1 MVFVPKGAM
10 SYLASLRLAR
20 APLVAFASMGV
31 LWGAY
36 AALVPDTKAM
46 LGASDAGF
54 GSLMLATPVAAVVAM
69 LGAPRMARH
78 VGRHVLAV
86 AVAAMGLAF
95 IAPGWMHQPLLF
107 ALAMVLAG
115 ASTGFLDVT
124 MTARVSGIE
133 TRHGLHLMN
142 LNHAAYSFGYAGAA
156 VGTGV
161 ARSLG
166 ASPAAVLTVA
176 GLAVVV
182 LALFTV
188 ERDDDANAFIEKRP
202 KGHPVGMVPIWGG
215 LIVLIAFLT
224 ENAAENWSA
233 LHIERTLGGSKAEGS
248 FGPAILAL
256 TMGFGRMAGQ
266 ALIVR
271 MSEHSLLRIGAV
283 IAAIGLGVAALAP
296 TPLVAY
302 AGLVVLGL
310 GCSVL
315 APTGFAL
322 IGRLSPAAIRTDI
335 LARATAL
342 GYMGYFFGPPVL
354 GLVSEVMG
362 LTIAFLGVA
371 AVVLLIVALVPIL
384 VSAGMKER
392 FGVGAP

>member
-1 MVFVPKGAM
+1 MG
-10 SYLASLRLAR
+10 STTYLASIRLAR
-20 APLVAFASMGV
+20 APLVAFLSMGV

-46 LGASDAGF
+46 LQANDAQF
-54 GSLMLATPVAAVVAM
+54 GSLMLATPIAAVVAM
-69 LGAPRMARH
+69 LLAPRIAPH
-78 VGRHVLAV
+78 LGHHVLAI
-86 AVAAMGLAF
+86 AVLAMGLAF
-95 IAPGWMHQPLLF
+95 MVPGWMHRQFLF
-107 ALAMVLAG
+107 AIAMVLTG

-142 LNHAAYSFGYAGAA
+142 LTHAAYSLGYAVAA
-156 VGTGV
+156 IATGI

-166 ASPAAVLTVA
+166 ASPGEVLTVA
-176 GLAVVV
+176 GLVVAVSAA
-182 LALFTV
+182 LAL
-188 ERDDDANAFIEKRP
+188 ERDDDARDFASRRP
-202 KGHPVGMVPIWGG
+202 RGQSIGMVPFWGG

-248 FGPAILAL
+248 FGPAVLAL

>member
-1 MVFVPKGAM
+1 M

-31 LWGAY
+31 LWGTY
-36 AALVPDTKAM
+36 AALVPDIKSM
-46 LGASDAGF
+46 LAASDAQF
-54 GSLMLATPVAAVVAM
+54 GSLMLATPIAAVVSM
-69 LGAPRMARH
+69 LLAPRLARH

-95 IAPGWMHQPLLF
+95 VAPGWMHQQAFF
-107 ALAMVLAG
+107 ALAMVLTG

-133 TRHGLHLMN
+133 TRHGIHLMN

-156 VGTGV
+156 IGTGI
-161 ARSLG
+161 ARSFG

-176 GLAVVV
+176 GLAVVA
-182 LALFTV
+182 LALFTT
-188 ERDDDANAFIEKRP
+188 EKDDDANAFIEKRP
-202 KGHPVGMVPIWGG
+202 TGHSIGMVPIWGG

-224 ENAAENWSA
+224 ENSAENWSA

-248 FGPAILAL
+248 FGPAVLAL
-256 TMGFGRMAGQ
+256 TMGMGRIAGQ

-271 MSEHSLLRIGAV
+271 MSERTLLRTGAMV
-283 IAAIGLGVAALAP
+283 AALGLAIAALAP
-296 TPLVAY
+296 TPMAAY
-302 AGLVVLGL
+302 FGLIVLGM

-322 IGRLSPAAIRTDI
+322 IGRLSPAALRTDI

-354 GLVSEVMG
+354 GLVSQVLG
-362 LTIAFLGVA
+362 LPVAFLGVA
-371 AVVLLIVALVPIL
+371 AVVLLVIILVPLLIA
-384 VSAGMKER
+384 SGMKER
-392 FGVGAP
+392 FGVEAS